1 MATAI
6 EMETEALKSIVKLI
20 SFESLRNNCR
30 LSSFLFFFYSWLL
43 ISKCLKLTE
52 TILRNNP
59 FFLILGISGYRYR
72 KRKGRHRN
80 PSSNLLISNA
90 FEIKPN
96 SKASFYSCLCH
107 CCRNVRRSFLFL
119 YVFSPITSFPFLIP
133 GI

>member
-20 SFESLRNNCR
+20 SFESLRNNCS
-30 LSSFLFFFYSWLL
+30 LSSSLFFFLFLAIDIEMFEIDRNNSSKQSFFSYSWDKW
-43 ISKCLKLTE
+43 ISQ
-52 TILRNNP
+52 
-59 FFLILGISGYRYR
+59 
-72 KRKGRHRN
+72 RHRN

-96 SKASFYSCLCH
+96 SKVSFYSCLCH